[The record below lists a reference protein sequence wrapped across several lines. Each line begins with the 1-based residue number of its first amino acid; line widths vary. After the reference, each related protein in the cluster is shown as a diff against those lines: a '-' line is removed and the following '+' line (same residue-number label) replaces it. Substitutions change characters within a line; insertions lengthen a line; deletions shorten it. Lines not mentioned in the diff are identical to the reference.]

1 MKLEDIP
8 EAIGLTLE
16 EKLGLEVIVE
26 PTGPEKK
33 EAHLRLMFGG
43 ADFQT
48 EDEGMGTEQVEAHFV
63 LTIQSK
69 GPGNKTWLKKV
80 MNASNK
86 IARLFRLGRVRWVLL
101 AVPVIINARRTSA
114 VDRQLYRNEAPGEN
128 PFEYYETW
136 SLEVIINFENI
147 EEEI

>member
-1 MKLEDIP
+1 VKLEDIP

-86 IARLFRLGRVRWVLL
+86 IARTFISPWKSPLGLVGRPGNYKRSSNIGCRQ
-101 AVPVIINARRTSA
+101 AVIP
-114 VDRQLYRNEAPGEN
+114 Q
-128 PFEYYETW
+128 
-136 SLEVIINFENI
+136 
-147 EEEI
+147 